1 MSFLPGFG
9 RSTTKPEAAKTGQ
22 APVASATTI
31 ETRVPTAQT
40 TPYTVRARSSF
51 KGEVVAL
58 LTELQAE
65 RLNKHGATRRVTERE
80 MMELMLDAY
89 KAVRRNNGASGYASP
104 LPEEVWLGV
113 QAIGKEI
120 GCSPAEALES
130 LVVEKLEALGLAGRK
145 TKGTIA

>member
-1 MSFLPGFG
+1 MSFLPFG
-9 RSTTKPEAAKTGQ
+9 RTTTKPTATKTDKTPVTTDAAVET
-22 APVASATTI
+22 PVRFS
-31 ETRVPTAQT
+31 QT
-40 TPYTVRARSSF
+40 SPYTVRVRSSF
-51 KGEVVAL
+51 KGEVIAL

-113 QAIGKEI
+113 QAIGKEM
-120 GCSPAEALES
+120 GCSPAEAVES

-145 TKGTIA
+145 TKGAIA